1 MFENLSR
8 LPEKTCLEQQ
18 NLTFSPQISFSLS
31 LRWVTA
37 KPLKITEAGTT
48 TKVWTNNTY
57 CKPQQK
63 AGLPHT
69 WVSDQQKFEEIIAET
84 HEHIQKNKQPD
95 SFLVLYW
102 NYYTSKPD
110 STVTRCFYKY
120 NPCFN
125 VNYQPPQR
133 PSAKQQVFFK
143 GFYFLQTFVYL

>member
-1 MFENLSR
+1 MAQYFIIVPR
-8 LPEKTCLEQQ
+8 LKLNGQVNHLHNILLQCLRIWADCLKKHPW
-18 NLTFSPQISFSLS
+18 NNRIWYFPLRFLSLS

-48 TKVWTNNTY
+48 TKVWTHNTY

-125 VNYQPPQR
+125 VNY
-133 PSAKQQVFFK
+133 
-143 GFYFLQTFVYL
+143 